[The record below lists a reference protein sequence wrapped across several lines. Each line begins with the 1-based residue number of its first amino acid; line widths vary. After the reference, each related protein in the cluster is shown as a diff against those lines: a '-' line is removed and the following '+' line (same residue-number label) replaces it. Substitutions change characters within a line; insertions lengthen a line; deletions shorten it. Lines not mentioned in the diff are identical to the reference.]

1 MRRRKALPST
11 TTKMTTVLLKGWMT
25 KSPPEQKLNAPFKI
39 FRSQWKRR
47 YFVLRKPS
55 GSLPDQYELHYYKD
69 ERCST
74 RKGSIDL
81 EQCEQIVAALDSEEF
96 PHLLAI
102 KTIYKHKERTYYLAA
117 ESEHEMNTWV
127 QWLCY
132 VCGLKPEDT
141 PTDIPEPK
149 PMSPSSVQGL
159 EFGGAAAASSS
170 GLSNGQLSSSMR
182 PSMHQALSS
191 SPANSSLV
199 TVSASSSVPR
209 QHQPQSH
216 HHHPAH
222 SLAAGRLSDSSL
234 SPYIPLEDCHTGE
247 PPARRESVESVP
259 DFRAPS
265 PPMKQKS
272 SKGATASDD
281 EVFVVG
287 GINGEAGNN
296 ENNGL
301 YDRPPPSSGSR
312 KINLMATVPVPARTT
327 GNTSDDERQSY
338 DVPPSAH
345 YRNQSP
351 RRKSD
356 RPDSQVSSDDQ
367 GLGGPTECYDYPPR
381 RIDSTAS
388 SDNELIGLAPPARP
402 PKPGNLL
409 SQYQNLPSRKSE
421 AGKLSHGN
429 SLRGHPTPPVNSDP
443 ADIMNMVVAPPKPH
457 SVRQGS
463 GYDVPRSSGLRP
475 ARAAQQRS
483 TVLSSTVVPPP
494 PPPIP
499 RRPSDSG
506 SSTPLYLNTP
516 SGDGSLSTTDLTVS
530 ENGAGSDAP
539 DSVLGLVPPVVPPPR
554 HGSSGE
560 SQDSRSDRDS
570 PQPTIQSTSAPIV
583 PPARPPGRV
592 QGPSVSPRIH
602 DTSSDQR
609 DEGGMIFSNQRT
621 RSFKRHHQIIH
632 GSPKM
637 SHKSKS
643 QTLPMAAPVP
653 APRPVISAR
662 ALDTST
668 SDDEDDAMRQRLR
681 IPDQE
686 EETHHSLSL
695 LHSVPPAVNDDKQL
709 KYIDLALPDAS
720 QEHHSPTPRSSHSHS
735 HSHVGVSH
743 PPSDQATEY
752 REIDFVKTQALS
764 NAKREKEKERHGDDH
779 N

>member
-1 MRRRKALPST
+1 
-11 TTKMTTVLLKGWMT
+11 
-25 KSPPEQKLNAPFKI
+25 
-39 FRSQWKRR
+39 
-47 YFVLRKPS
+47 
-55 GSLPDQYELHYYKD
+55 
-69 ERCST
+69 
-74 RKGSIDL
+74 
-81 EQCEQIVAALDSEEF
+81 
-96 PHLLAI
+96 
-102 KTIYKHKERTYYLAA
+102 
-117 ESEHEMNTWV
+117 MNTWV

-132 VCGLKPEDT
+132 VCSLKPEDP

-149 PMSPSSVQGL
+149 PMTTSSVQGL
-159 EFGGAAAASSS
+159 DFGGAAAASSG

-182 PSMHQALSS
+182 PSLHQALSS
-191 SPANSSLV
+191 SPASSSLAGA
-199 TVSASSSVPR
+199 SASSSVPR
-209 QHQPQSH
+209 QHQPF
-216 HHHPAH
+216 HHPVH

-265 PPMKQKS
+265 PPMKQKT
-272 SKGATASDD
+272 SKAAAAASVAADD
-281 EVFVVG
+281 DVFVVG
-287 GINGEAGNN
+287 GTGSGEAGNGDH
-296 ENNGL
+296 GL
-301 YDRPPPSSGSR
+301 YDHPPPSSGSR
-312 KINLMATVPVPARTT
+312 RINLLSTVPLPARPM
-327 GNTSDDERQSY
+327 GNASDDESSKQSY
-338 DVPPSAH
+338 DVPPSAFYH
-345 YRNQSP
+345 NQSP

-356 RPDSQVSSDDQ
+356 RPDSQASSDDQ

-388 SDNELIGLAPPARP
+388 SDNELIGPTPPARP
-402 PKPGNLL
+402 PKPGHLI

-421 AGKLSHGN
+421 AGKLAHGN
-429 SLRGHPTPPVNSDP
+429 SLRGHPTPPVNADP
-443 ADIMNMVVAPPKPH
+443 ADLMNMVVAPPKPH
-457 SVRQGS
+457 SIRQGS
-463 GYDVPRSSGLRP
+463 GYDVPRSSGHRP
-475 ARAAQQRS
+475 VRTNQQRS
-483 TVLSSTVVPPP
+483 TALSSTVVP

-516 SGDGSLSTTDLTVS
+516 SGDGSLSVTDLTLS
-530 ENGAGSDAP
+530 ENGTGVDAT
-539 DSVLGLVPPVVPPPR
+539 DSALGLVPPAIPPPR

-570 PQPTIQSTSAPIV
+570 PQPMQQSPAAPAI

-592 QGPSVSPRIH
+592 QAPAVSPRVH
-602 DTSSDQR
+602 DTTAQEQR

-621 RSFKRHHQIIH
+621 RSFKRQYHINH

-643 QTLPMAAPVP
+643 QTLPMAVHVP
-653 APRPVISAR
+653 APRPVVSAR

-720 QEHHSPTPRSSHSHS
+720 QDHHTPTPRSSHAHS
-735 HSHVGVSH
+735 HAGVNH
-743 PPSDQATEY
+743 TLTDQATEY

-764 NAKREKEKERHGDDH
+764 NAKREKEKERQGDDH